1 MPEGDAMSNTPAHKQ
16 TQTIRLLRAYPS
28 HEPRAQD
35 PNYAEFEQ
43 VRARLKAQG
52 LLKCIVN
59 NADCSGGPQ
68 LHHTHVEFAYQNAV
82 DVPTLDKLLGLSLTD
97 ADFAQWVE
105 SPGNLEVL
113 CEAHH
118 VGILGI
124 HMIPTADWDIVRVH
138 LPGFNPVQVESGGMP

>member
-1 MPEGDAMSNTPAHKQ
+1 MSITPAHDQ
-16 TQTIRLLRAYPS
+16 TQSIRLLRAYPA
-28 HEPRAQD
+28 HEPRADD

-52 LLKCIVN
+52 LLKCIIAN
-59 NADCSGGPQ
+59 EDCSGGPQ

-82 DVPTLDKLLGLSLTD
+82 SVTLLDALLGLSLTD

-118 VGILGI
+118 VGLLGI
-124 HMIPTADWDIVRVH
+124 HMIPSADWDIVRVH
-138 LPGFNPVQVESGGMP
+138 VPGFHPVEVAHSTEP

>member
-1 MPEGDAMSNTPAHKQ
+1 MTDTPAHKQ

-124 HMIPTADWDIVRVH
+124 HMIPAADWDIVRVH